1 MLSDNNVTQDSA
13 KKLHMSIDGHR
24 VTISFATE
32 HNSDVSS
39 IIRNMLLDD
48 YIRRNGIV
56 KAEQSA

>member
-1 MLSDNNVTQDSA
+1 MSDNITSQDSA

-39 IIRNMLLDD
+39 IIRIVLLDD

>member
-1 MLSDNNVTQDSA
+1 MSDNIASQDSA
-13 KKLHMSIDGHR
+13 KKLHMSIDGQK

-39 IIRNMLLDD
+39 MIRNMLLDD

>member
-1 MLSDNNVTQDSA
+1 MSDNITSQDSA

-39 IIRNMLLDD
+39 MIRNMLLDD
-48 YIRRNGIV
+48 YIRRNGIA